1 MEIILLLILFYNYVM
16 STLHNY
22 NMTSL
27 TIATTNQFEVTCG
40 ALILWLYIQAM
51 MIQCNDLDVF
61 VEFKPINVLKK
72 GLPKWSTI
80 SIVSLTIRVCEYRRQ
95 SNARSLLLIFSHV
108 IVFVILTMCWL

>member
-1 MEIILLLILFYNYVM
+1 MEITLLFILLYNYVLC
-16 STLHNY
+16 TLHNY

-40 ALILWLYIQAM
+40 ALVLWLYIQAI

-61 VEFKPINVLKK
+61 VELKTINVLKK

-80 SIVSLTIRVCEYRRQ
+80 SIVSLTIRFCE
-95 SNARSLLLIFSHV
+95 
-108 IVFVILTMCWL
+108 